1 MRYLGALLLLFVA
14 AAEAAAWGFPGHRL
28 VNGAAARTLPAPLRD
43 LFVGNEAWLRE
54 HSIDPDLWV
63 IGGRE
68 GELPNHFM
76 DLDAFG
82 AYPFADIPPLEAD
95 HLARFGAGSAER
107 GRVPWRVAEVYRDL
121 VAAFAASDEARVLER
136 AAVLGHYV
144 GDSHVPLHAVL
155 NYDGQLSGQKGI
167 HSRWESELVARFER
181 QIEPRVEPGTA
192 VHVDDP
198 SALVFDVLRESFAR
212 AQETLAADRETTGP
226 RDYADT
232 PEDDRYDDAYYT
244 RLYERE
250 GDSLVSRLDA
260 AATTLGSLW
269 LSAWEDAGRPGLDTE
284 FRFPYVRGETR
295 LVLLR
300 VRATFDDALGRGQ
313 LPQLS
318 RLRQRGS
325 AARLD
330 ALPTTGAEPLFLSA
344 ARQGLAATTLLLPES
359 RPFTPYLE
367 GMRYGANFG
376 RSLSFLDAEEVV
388 RMPAAVW
395 SERDA
400 GFRDPEGWAG
410 TVPSGARE
418 LEVRTEDEPLYGL
431 VFDDPEDATRGFD
444 TVLLAPSRDVSAAAK
459 LKARAATP
467 GADGFV
473 SLALPTAAGPVI
485 AAFRLFALGA
495 DGKSLLLHQAGAR
508 GFVASRPRVA
518 GAAGTLAEASDEA
531 YLRGDF
537 GPVLWSGGDG
547 TAEARYLETAAH
559 AAQSFGRL
567 LAFGLERTRWQVL
580 MAEVPAPGPA
590 VVEWRRRIDAGKD
603 GQTTRRLRR
612 FLDQY
617 LVSLDGLVGDLAR
630 RIDDET
636 AVTLLTP
643 TSFVLA
649 GPGVAS
655 EKNLG
660 AAPAAVVA
668 PTLSTLLGLETSPG
682 DAPLLRAAL
691 SRLPPLPP
699 TRGPRKT
706 DDVGD
711 PTRPSVSPA
720 SKTAH
725 RASTGPA
732 RLLQPRSDVD
742 RP

>member
-1 MRYLGALLLLFVA
+1 VRVLGGLLLLFA
-14 AAEAAAWGFPGHRL
+14 AASEAGAWGFPGHRL
-28 VNGAAARTLPAPLRD
+28 VNGEAARTLPPPLRA

-82 AYPFADIPPLEAD
+82 TYPFADIPPLEAD
-95 HLARFGAGSAER
+95 HLVRFGVGASER

-155 NYDGQLSGQKGI
+155 NYDGQLSDQKGV

-181 QIEPRVEPGTA
+181 QIEGRVEPGAA

-198 SALVFDVLRESFAR
+198 AGLVFDVLRESFAR
-212 AQETLAADRETTGP
+212 AQETLASDRELTGP

-232 PEDDRYDDAYYT
+232 PEDDRYDDGYYT

-250 GDSLVSRLDA
+250 GESLVSRLDA
-260 AATTLGSLW
+260 AATALGSLW
-269 LSAWEDAGRPGLDTE
+269 LSAWEDAGSPELDAE

-325 AARLD
+325 WARLD
-330 ALPTTGAEPLFLSA
+330 SLPTTGAEPLFLAA
-344 ARQGLAATTLLLPES
+344 ARQGLAATTLLLPEA
-359 RPFTPYLE
+359 RPFTPYLD
-367 GMRYGANFG
+367 GKRYGANFG
-376 RSLSFLDAEEVV
+376 RYLTLIDTDDVV

-395 SERDA
+395 TERDA
-400 GFRDPEGWAG
+400 TFRDPEGWAG
-410 TVPSGARE
+410 TVPAGARE
-418 LEVRTEDEPLYGL
+418 FEVRTEDEPLFGL
-431 VFDDPEDATRGFD
+431 AFDDPEDATKGFD
-444 TVLLAPSRDVSAAAK
+444 TVLLASSRDVDAAAK
-459 LKARAATP
+459 LKARVSAP
-467 GADGFV
+467 GADAFV
-473 SLALPTAAGPVI
+473 SVALPTAAGSVT

-495 DGKSLLLHQAGAR
+495 DGKSLLLHQVAAH
-508 GFVASRPRVA
+508 GFVASRARVA
-518 GAAGTLAEASDEA
+518 GAAGVLGEASDEV

-547 TAEARYLETAAH
+547 AAEGRYLETVAH

-567 LAFGLERTRWQVL
+567 LAFGLERTRWEVT

-590 VVEWRRRIDAGKD
+590 IVEWRRRIDAGKD
-603 GQTTRRLRR
+603 DKTTRRLRR

-630 RIDDET
+630 QIDDGT

-643 TSFVLA
+643 TSVVLA
-649 GPGVAS
+649 GPGVAA

-660 AAPAAVVA
+660 SAPAAVVA
-668 PTLSTLLGLETSPG
+668 PTLSTLLGLEPPPSDG
-682 DAPLLRAAL
+682 SFLRAAL
-691 SRLPPLPP
+691 SRLPPLVPA
-699 TRGPRKT
+699 RGPKKK
-706 DDVGD
+706 
-711 PTRPSVSPA
+711 A
-720 SKTAH
+720 
-725 RASTGPA
+725 
-732 RLLQPRSDVD
+732 LLPQPRSDAD

>member
-1 MRYLGALLLLFVA
+1 MRILGAFLLLFA
-14 AAEAAAWGFPGHRL
+14 AASEAGAWGFPGHRL
-28 VNGAAARTLPAPLRD
+28 VNGEAARTLPPPLHA

-54 HSIDPDLWV
+54 HSVDPDLWV

-82 AYPFADIPPLEAD
+82 TYPFADIPPLEAD
-95 HLARFGAGSAER
+95 HLARFGVGASER

-155 NYDGQLSGQKGI
+155 NYDGQLSDQKGV

-181 QIEPRVEPGTA
+181 QIEARVEPGAA

-198 SALVFDVLRESFAR
+198 AGLVFDVLRESFAR
-212 AQETLAADRETTGP
+212 AQETLAADRELTGP

-232 PEDDRYDDAYYT
+232 PEDDRYDDGYYT

-250 GDSLVSRLDA
+250 GESLVSRLDA
-260 AATTLGSLW
+260 AATALGSLW
-269 LSAWEDAGRPGLDTE
+269 LSAWEDAGRPELDTE

-325 AARLD
+325 WARLD
-330 ALPTTGAEPLFLSA
+330 ALPTTGVEPLFLAA
-344 ARQGLAATTLLLPES
+344 ARQGLAATTLLLPEA
-359 RPFTPYLE
+359 RPFTPYLD
-367 GMRYGANFG
+367 GKRYGANFG
-376 RSLSFLDAEEVV
+376 RYLTLLDTEDVV

-395 SERDA
+395 TERDA
-400 GFRDPEGWAG
+400 TFRDPEGWAG
-410 TVPSGARE
+410 TVPAGARE
-418 LEVRTEDEPLYGL
+418 FEVRTEDEPLFGL
-431 VFDDPEDATRGFD
+431 AFDDPEDATKGFD
-444 TVLLAPSRDVSAAAK
+444 TVLLAPSRDVDAAAK
-459 LKARAATP
+459 LKARVSAP
-467 GADGFV
+467 GADAFV
-473 SLALPTAAGPVI
+473 SVALPTAAGSAT

-495 DGKSLLLHQAGAR
+495 DGKSLLLHQAAAR
-508 GFVASRPRVA
+508 GFVASRARVA
-518 GAAGTLAEASDEA
+518 GAAGVLAEASDEV

-537 GPVLWSGGDG
+537 GPVLWNGGDG
-547 TAEARYLETAAH
+547 TAETRYLETVAH

-567 LAFGLERTRWQVL
+567 LAFGLERTRWEVM
-580 MAEVPAPGPA
+580 MAEVPAPGSA
-590 VVEWRRRIDAGKD
+590 IVEWRRRIDAGKD
-603 GQTTRRLRR
+603 DKITRRLRR

-617 LVSLDGLVGDLAR
+617 LVSLDGLVGDVAR
-630 RIDDET
+630 QIDDGT

-643 TSFVLA
+643 TSVVLA
-649 GPGVAS
+649 GSGVAA

-660 AAPAAVVA
+660 SAPAAVVA
-668 PTLSTLLGLETSPG
+668 PTLSTLLGLETPPS
-682 DAPLLRAAL
+682 DESLLRAAL
-691 SRLPPLPP
+691 SRLPPLVPA
-699 TRGPRKT
+699 RGPK
-706 DDVGD
+706 
-711 PTRPSVSPA
+711 
-720 SKTAH
+720 KKAH
-725 RASTGPA
+725 LP
-732 RLLQPRSDVD
+732 QPRSDAD

>member
-1 MRYLGALLLLFVA
+1 VRFLGALLLFLVA
-14 AAEAAAWGFPGHRL
+14 AREAAAWGFPGHRL
-28 VNGAAARTLPAPLRD
+28 VNGEAARTLPAPLRD

-54 HSIDPDLWV
+54 HSVDPDLWV

-82 AYPFADIPPLEAD
+82 TYPFADIPPLEAD
-95 HLARFGAGSAER
+95 HLARFGAGASER

-155 NYDGQLSGQKGI
+155 NYDGQLSEQKGI
-167 HSRWESELVARFER
+167 HARWESELVARFER
-181 QIEPRVEPGTA
+181 QIEARVEPGAALRVEDPA
-192 VHVDDP
+192 V
-198 SALVFDVLRESFAR
+198 LVFDVLRESFAR
-212 AQETLAADRETTGP
+212 AQETLAADRELTGP

-250 GDSLVSRLDA
+250 GANLVSRLDA
-260 AATTLGSLW
+260 AATALGSLW
-269 LSAWEDAGRPGLDTE
+269 LSAWEDAGRPELDAE

-300 VRATFDDALGRGQ
+300 VRVPFDDALGRGQ
-313 LPQLS
+313 VPQLS

-325 AARLD
+325 VARLD

-344 ARQGLAATTLLLPES
+344 ARQGLAATTLLLPEA
-359 RPFTPYLE
+359 RPFAPYLE
-367 GMRYGANFG
+367 GKRYGANFG
-376 RSLSFLDAEEVV
+376 RYLSLLDAEEVV

-400 GFRDPEGWAG
+400 TFRDPSDWTG
-410 TVPSGARE
+410 TVPAGARE
-418 LEVRTEDEPLYGL
+418 FEVRTEDEPLFGL
-431 VFDDPEDATRGFD
+431 VFDDPEDSTRGFD
-444 TVLLAPSRDVSAAAK
+444 TVLLAPSRDVAAAAK
-459 LKARAATP
+459 LKARASAP
-467 GADGFV
+467 GADSFV
-473 SLALPTAAGPVI
+473 PLAVSTAAGAVPI
-485 AAFRLFALGA
+485 AFRLFALGA
-495 DGKSLLLHQAGAR
+495 DGKTLLLHQSAAR
-508 GFVASRPRVA
+508 RFVASRPRVA
-518 GAAGTLAEASDEA
+518 EAAGSLAEASDEM

-547 TAEARYLETAAH
+547 TAEGRYLETVAH

-567 LAFGLERTRWQVL
+567 VAFGLERTRWEVL
-580 MAEVPAPGPA
+580 MAEVPPPGPA
-590 VVEWRRRIDAGKD
+590 IVEWRRRIDLGKD
-603 GQTTRRLRR
+603 GQITRRLRR
-612 FLDQY
+612 FHDQY

-630 RIDDET
+630 QIDDGT

-649 GPGVAS
+649 GPGVAA

-660 AAPAAVVA
+660 PAAATVVA
-668 PTLSTLLGLETSPG
+668 PTLSTLLGLETPPS

-691 SRLPPLPP
+691 SRLPPPP
-699 TRGPRKT
+699 PARGRKKT
-706 DDVGD
+706 EGVGD
-711 PTRPSVSPA
+711 PTRPVVSPA
-720 SKTAH
+720 SKTAA
-725 RASTGPA
+725 RASSRPA
-732 RLLQPRSDVD
+732 RLVHPRSDVD

>member
-1 MRYLGALLLLFVA
+1 VRVLGALLLLFA
-14 AAEAAAWGFPGHRL
+14 AASEAGAWGFPGHRL
-28 VNGAAARTLPAPLRD
+28 VNGEAARTLPPPLRA
-43 LFVGNEAWLRE
+43 LFAGNESWLRE
-54 HSIDPDLWV
+54 HAVDPDLWV

-82 AYPFADIPPLEAD
+82 TYPFSEIPPLEAD
-95 HLARFGAGSAER
+95 HLARFGPGTSER

-121 VAAFAASDEARVLER
+121 VAAFAASDEARALER
-136 AAVLGHYV
+136 SAVLGHYV
-144 GDSHVPLHAVL
+144 ADAYVPLHAVL
-155 NYDGQLSGQKGI
+155 NYDGQLSDQKGI

-181 QIEPRVEPGTA
+181 QIEARVEPASA

-198 SALVFDVLRESFAR
+198 AGLVFEVLRESFAR
-212 AQETLAADRETTGP
+212 AQETLAADRELTGP

-232 PEDDRYDDAYYT
+232 PEDDRYDDGYYT

-250 GDSLVSRLDA
+250 GETVVSRLDA
-260 AATTLGSLW
+260 AATALGSLW
-269 LSAWEDAGRPGLDTE
+269 LSAWEDAGRPELDTG

-344 ARQGLAATTLLLPES
+344 ARQGLAATTLLLPEA
-359 RPFTPYLE
+359 RPFTPYLD
-367 GMRYGANFG
+367 GKRYGANFG
-376 RSLSFLDAEEVV
+376 RYLTLVDAEEVV

-400 GFRDPEGWAG
+400 TFRDPEGWAG
-410 TVPSGARE
+410 PVPAGARE
-418 LEVRTEDEPLYGL
+418 IEVRTEDQPLFGL
-431 VFDDPEDATRGFD
+431 AFDDPEDATKGYD
-444 TVLLAPSRDVSAAAK
+444 TLLLAPSRDVAAAAK
-459 LKARAATP
+459 LKARVPAP

-473 SLALPTAAGPVI
+473 SLSLPTAGGSVPV
-485 AAFRLFALGA
+485 AFRLFALGA
-495 DGKSLLLHQAGAR
+495 DGKALLLHQAGGR
-508 GFVASRPRVA
+508 GFLASRARVA
-518 GAAGTLAEASDEA
+518 GAAGVLADASDEV

-547 TAEARYLETAAH
+547 TAEARYLETVAH
-559 AAQSFGRL
+559 AAHSFGRL
-567 LAFGLERTRWQVL
+567 LAFGLQRTRWEVL
-580 MAEVPAPGPA
+580 MAEVPPPGPA
-590 VVEWRRRIDAGKD
+590 IVEWRRRIDDGKE
-603 GQTTRRLRR
+603 GPITRRLRR

-630 RIDDET
+630 QIDDGT

-643 TSFVLA
+643 TSFILA
-649 GPGVAS
+649 GPGVAA

-660 AAPAAVVA
+660 PASAGVVA
-668 PTLSTLLGLETSPG
+668 PTLSTLLGFEPSPT
-682 DAPLLRAAL
+682 DAPPLRAAL
-691 SRLPPLPP
+691 SRLPPPVP
-699 TRGPRKT
+699 ARGQKKSEG
-706 DDVGD
+706 VGD
-711 PTRPSVSPA
+711 PTRPLVSPA
-720 SKTAH
+720 SLA
-725 RASTGPA
+725 ASSTPSRPA